1 MTVKGHAAKIVAVVD
16 DDESIRA
23 ALIPALESIG
33 VQAPGFNS
41 ADAFLGFDRLA
52 DVGCLVTDL
61 KMPGVSGLEL
71 IARLRREGYAIPI
84 VIMTAHGAPDVRA
97 QATAAGAIAF
107 LDKPF
112 DVNSLLETVR
122 SLFERSEGS

>member
-1 MTVKGHAAKIVAVVD
+1 MVAVVD

-33 VQAPGFNS
+33 LQAVGFDS

-71 IARLRREGYAIPI
+71 TAKLRGEGYAIPT
-84 VIMTAHGAPDVRA
+84 VIMTAHGASEARS
-97 QATAAGAIAF
+97 QAMAAGAIAY

-122 SLFERSEGS
+122 SLIERSGGS